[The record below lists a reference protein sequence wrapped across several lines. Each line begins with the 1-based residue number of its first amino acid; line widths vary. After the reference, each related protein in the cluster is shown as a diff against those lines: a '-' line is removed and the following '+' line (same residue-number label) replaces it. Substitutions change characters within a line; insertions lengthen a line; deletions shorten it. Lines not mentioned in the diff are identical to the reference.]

1 MGLRLFLK
9 ILNLQQKNKNK
20 PKHDMSYITPKTE
33 FTVRVTREKKKKVQI
48 TLERTTIRPIIADF
62 LSAKA

>member
-33 FTVRVTREKKKKVQI
+33 FTVRVTREKKKKS
-48 TLERTTIRPIIADF
+48 TDYLRKDNN
-62 LSAKA
+62 